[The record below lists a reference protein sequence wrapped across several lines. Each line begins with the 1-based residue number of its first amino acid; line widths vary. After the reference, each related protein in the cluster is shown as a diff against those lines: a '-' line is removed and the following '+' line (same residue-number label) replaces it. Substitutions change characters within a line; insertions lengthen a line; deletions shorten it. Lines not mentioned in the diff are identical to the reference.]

1 MSCKTLTSHLFFL
14 RQQAQDIRAFG
25 LLVATWRYANITAES
40 LALQITQIEE
50 AIMRYE
56 DL

>member
-1 MSCKTLTSHLFFL
+1 MSYKTLTSHLFIL